1 MIWLGRCYP
10 PLFAMNYSATPSQCD
25 VLIIGGGPAGSTAA
39 ALLAQQG
46 RDVVLLEKD
55 HHPRFHIGESLLPLN
70 VPLLDKLGVREAVEK
85 IGILKYGA
93 EFISPYHDKSISF
106 DFAEALDKSFPYSY
120 QVRRSEFDHV
130 LIENAAARGARIL
143 EGHRVTAVDTS
154 DPASVSVTAQTDK
167 NETQTWQ
174 ARFLIDASGRD
185 TFIASK
191 LGIKTRNPK
200 HNSAALYGHFEGAKR
215 LSGKAEGNISIFWFD
230 HGWFWFI
237 PLHDGATSVGAV
249 CWPYYMKSRKTS
261 PSQFLLDTIALA
273 PALADRLKD
282 AHLIAPA
289 TATGNYSYQ
298 AQHMAG
304 DNYILLGDAYA
315 FIDPVFST
323 GVYLAMNSAFI
334 GAETVATCLDK
345 PQQAA
350 QALRQFDEHVRG
362 GLESFKWF
370 IYRLTTPS
378 LRDLFISPKNVF
390 RVQEGVLS
398 LLAGDV
404 FRREIRLG
412 PKLLGF
418 KFFYYATNLVHLRR
432 SFGAWRR
439 RKQIIR
445 DPQMESAAS

>member
-1 MIWLGRCYP
+1 MTNSP
-10 PLFAMNYSATPSQCD
+10 THATTSQCD

-70 VPLLDKLGVREAVEK
+70 VPLLDKLGVREEVER
-85 IGILKYGA
+85 IGMLKYGA
-93 EFISPYHDKSISF
+93 EFISPYHDKSVSF

-130 LIENAAARGARIL
+130 LIKNAAKCGARVW
-143 EGHRVTAVDTS
+143 EGHRVTAVETS
-154 DPASVSVTAQTDK
+154 DEAGTSITAQTDQ
-167 NETQTWQ
+167 NETQQWQ

-185 TFIASK
+185 TFLANK
-191 LGIKTRNPK
+191 LDIKKRNPK
-200 HNSAALYGHFEGAKR
+200 HNSAALYGHFEGARR
-215 LSGKAEGNISIFWFD
+215 LSGRAEGNISIFWFD

-261 PSQFLLDTIALA
+261 PTQFLLDTIALS
-273 PALADRLKD
+273 PALSERLKD
-282 AHLIAPA
+282 ARLVAPA

-298 AQHMAG
+298 ARHMAG
-304 DNYILLGDAYA
+304 KNYILLGDAYA

-323 GVYLAMNSAFI
+323 GVYLAMNSAFE
-334 GAETVATCLDK
+334 GAETVATCLDR
-345 PQQAA
+345 PLEAA
-350 QALRQFDEHVRG
+350 QALRRFEEQVRG

-378 LRDLFISPKNVF
+378 LRDLFVSPKNVL

-412 PKLLGF
+412 PKLLAF
-418 KFFYYATNLVHLRR
+418 KFFYYATNLFHLRR

-445 DPQMESAAS
+445 DPQIESAAG

>member
-1 MIWLGRCYP
+1 M
-10 PLFAMNYSATPSQCD
+10 AYSPTHATPSQCD

-39 ALLAQQG
+39 ALLAGQG

-70 VPLLDKLGVREAVEK
+70 VPLLDELGVREDVEK
-85 IGILKYGA
+85 IGLFKYGA
-93 EFISPYHDKSISF
+93 EFTSPYHNKSVTF

-130 LIENAAARGARIL
+130 LIKNAAKRGARVL
-143 EGHRVTAVDTS
+143 EGHRVNGVDTS
-154 DPASVSVTAQTDK
+154 DKELVVATAQNDHG
-167 NETQTWQ
+167 ELSQWQ

-185 TFIASK
+185 TFLANK
-191 LGIKTRNPK
+191 LGIKKRNAK

-215 LSGKAEGNISIFWFD
+215 LSGKAEGNISLFWFD

-237 PLHDGATSVGAV
+237 PLHDGTTSVGAV

-261 PSQFLLDTIALA
+261 PTQFLLNTIALS
-273 PALADRLKD
+273 PALSERLSD
-282 AHLIAPA
+282 ARLVAPA

-298 AQHMAG
+298 ARHMAG
-304 DNYILLGDAYA
+304 RNYILLGDAFA

-323 GVYLAMNSAFI
+323 GVYLAMNSAFV
-334 GAETVATCLDK
+334 GAAAVATCLDR

-350 QALRQFDEHVRG
+350 GALRRFEHQVRG

-378 LRDLFISPKNVF
+378 LRDLFVSPKNVF
-390 RVQEGVLS
+390 RVQEAVLS

-404 FRREIRLG
+404 FRKKMRLG
-412 PKLLGF
+412 SKLLVF
-418 KFFYYATNLVHLRR
+418 KFLYYVINLLHLRR
-432 SFGAWRR
+432 SLDAWRR
-439 RKQIIR
+439 RRRIIR
-445 DPQMESAAS
+445 DPQTDSATASRL

>member
-1 MIWLGRCYP
+1 
-10 PLFAMNYSATPSQCD
+10 
-25 VLIIGGGPAGSTAA
+25 
-39 ALLAQQG
+39 
-46 RDVVLLEKD
+46 
-55 HHPRFHIGESLLPLN
+55 
-70 VPLLDKLGVREAVEK
+70 
-85 IGILKYGA
+85 
-93 EFISPYHDKSISF
+93 
-106 DFAEALDKSFPYSY
+106 
-120 QVRRSEFDHV
+120 
-130 LIENAAARGARIL
+130 
-143 EGHRVTAVDTS
+143 
-154 DPASVSVTAQTDK
+154 VSVTAQTDSD
-167 NETQTWQ
+167 ETRQWQ

-185 TFIASK
+185 TFIANK
-191 LGIKTRNPK
+191 LGIKKRNPK

-215 LSGKAEGNISIFWFD
+215 LGGKAAGNISIFWFD

-249 CWPYYMKSRKTS
+249 CWPYYLKSRKTT
-261 PSQFLLDTIALA
+261 PSQFLLDTIALS
-273 PALADRLKD
+273 PALAERLKE
-282 AHLIAPA
+282 ARLIAPA

-298 AQHMAG
+298 SRHMAG
-304 DNYILLGDAYA
+304 SNYILLGDAYA

-323 GVYLAMNSAFI
+323 GVYLAMSSAFA
-334 GAETVATCLDK
+334 GAETVATCLDN

-350 QALRQFDEHVRG
+350 QALQKFEQQVRG

-378 LRDLFISPKNVF
+378 LRDLFVSPKNVF

-404 FRREIRLG
+404 FRKEIRLG
-412 PKLLGF
+412 PKLLAF

-445 DPQMESAAS
+445 DPQIESAAS